1 MLQDMSALSTSA
13 FMRFTEVCFGANRM
27 ERSAEYQ
34 QFIQGCVTSTGHGM
48 ALPEYG
54 QPTLFGL
61 TTQKLTQKPCDT
73 FFKHG
78 KSQSE
83 SFGLGESTSLLH

>member
-1 MLQDMSALSTSA
+1 MEKSAA
-13 FMRFTEVCFGANRM
+13 F
-27 ERSAEYQ
+27 Q
-34 QFIQGCVTSTGHGM
+34 LLIPGCATSTGHGM

-54 QPTLFGL
+54 QPTLFGR
-61 TTQKLTQKPCDT
+61 TTQKLTQKSCDT